1 VSSRPASS
9 RPPDGSREPPV
20 PPATLLAAAAL
31 VGLQALALAGIAV
44 FYVVELAVATTDDV
58 TRAVVTAALA
68 VVAAAGL
75 GLVTR
80 GLARRRRWARAP
92 ALVINV
98 LVLPV
103 AYDLVLGDRAYVGG
117 PLLVWAVAV
126 LVLLFVRPTDRAL
139 EE

>member
-1 VSSRPASS
+1 VPSRAAPS
-9 RPPDGSREPPV
+9 RPPDGPREPRV
-20 PPATLLAAAAL
+20 PPATLRAAAAL

-44 FYVVELAVATTDDV
+44 FFVVELAVATTADV
-58 TRAVVTAALA
+58 TRAVVTAVLA
-68 VVAAAGL
+68 VAAAAGL
-75 GLVTR
+75 GLVAR

-92 ALVINV
+92 ALVTNM

-103 AYDLVLGDRAYVGG
+103 GYDLVRGDRASVGG
-117 PLLVWAVAV
+117 PLLAWALAV

>member
-1 VSSRPASS
+1 M
-9 RPPDGSREPPV
+9 
-20 PPATLLAAAAL
+20 AAAAL

-44 FYVVELAVATTDDV
+44 FYAVELAVATTDDV
-58 TRAVVTAALA
+58 TRAVVTAVLA
-68 VVAAAGL
+68 VAAAAGL

-80 GLARRRRWARAP
+80 GLAARRRWARAP
-92 ALVINV
+92 ALVTNV

-103 AYDLVLGDRAYVGG
+103 AYDLVRGDRAYVGG
-117 PLLVWAVAV
+117 PLLVWALAV